1 MSFLPMCAQRL
12 EGTTTKTYRPLLRGR
27 YVFLIVCSFIASISS
42 SQTLPADKAPNFPLN
57 RTDHRIYDV
66 AVQVMIPWN
75 QPIPPLGGAD
85 TPILWPLLPRTDWS
99 YLDTTNVAARLENG
113 PHVQQDSQAWHLAV
127 ASDIPNQWHLAIP
140 VPENLAGR
148 LVFQVQFRSHTFSS
162 SLNEQAAFNI
172 PWPDTWPEDV
182 AAFLEPSDYIK
193 SDRTRFRNAVDEV
206 LPDKPHSVPIHVA
219 AKMLIR
225 HCLVN
230 IKSTGQYTAFDGQ
243 PVRGFHI
250 RGALA
255 AASRG
260 SGSGTDLVCACVAI
274 LRAAGIPA
282 RPVIGVTIADTVG
295 TGTVPAQ
302 YVVWAE
308 YALPNVGWVPFNPD
322 RMRGTV
328 DNLSLRSPWQG
339 LGTMPWLN
347 RRVPL
352 AYSFVAGGKGK
363 AFDAV
368 GPWGWVPIYR
378 KRPLPVPASQPKI
391 PLYRSADEDAFVL
404 IPYAPSIQNLHLT
417 FISSPNSG

>member
-1 MSFLPMCAQRL
+1 MCAQRL
-12 EGTTTKTYRPLLRGR
+12 EGTKTKPYRPLLRGR
-27 YVFLIVCSFIASISS
+27 YVFLIVYSFIVSFSS
-42 SQTLPADKAPNFPLN
+42 SQAITTDNPPNFPLQ
-57 RTDHRIYDV
+57 RTDHRIHDV
-66 AVQVMIPWN
+66 AVQITIPWN
-75 QPIPPLGGAD
+75 QPIPPLGGAES
-85 TPILWPLLPRTDWS
+85 PILWPLLPRTQWS
-99 YLDTTNVAARLENG
+99 YLDTGNITARLENG
-113 PHVQQDSQAWHLAV
+113 SHVQQDLQAWHLAV
-127 ASDIPNQWHLAIP
+127 ESDLPDQWHLAIP
-140 VPENLAGR
+140 IPDKLAGR

-162 SLNEQAAFNI
+162 SLNEQAAANI
-172 PWPDTWPEDV
+172 RWPDEWPEDV
-182 AAFLEPSDYIK
+182 ATFLKPSDYIK
-193 SDRTRFRNAVDEV
+193 SDRSRFQKAVGEV
-206 LPDKPHSVPIHVA
+206 LPNSPQSVPIHVA

-230 IKSTGQYTAFDGQ
+230 IKSSGQYTAFDGQ
-243 PVRGFHI
+243 SVRGFEI

-260 SGSGTDLVCACVAI
+260 RGSATDLVCACVAI

-308 YALPNVGWVPFNPD
+308 YALPDVGWVPFNPD

-328 DNLSLRSPWQG
+328 DNLSLHSQWQG

-363 AFDAV
+363 AYDAV

-378 KRPLPVPASQPKI
+378 KRPLPVPASTPKI
-391 PLYRSADEDAFVL
+391 PFYHSADENTYVL
-404 IPYAPSIQNLHLT
+404 IPFAPSIQNLSLK
-417 FISSPNSG
+417 FISSPNPG